1 MAIMRKSRKGRK
13 STGRSYSRVHVSR
26 SRKARGSAIKRI
38 MFTLLV
44 LAAVV
49 ATIAFLILRSDNGV
63 SIFENAVG
71 TVFKPVQSAL
81 TSASGWVKDFFTDWR
96 DYDNLE
102 DKYELLQLENET
114 LSLRVSSVEE
124 LEQENARL
132 SALLDAKDSYNSLD
146 PVYASVIARDPGQ
159 WFDTFTINRGTSDGV
174 RAGMSVVTGDGLVGY
189 VYEAMLNSSKVMSI
203 IDTRSAVACLVQRT
217 RDNGVMRG
225 EVTASSEDAECYV
238 YYLPNVNNI
247 TPGDVI
253 VTSGT
258 DSLYPKGLIIGEVT
272 AVSQETSSDGSYV
285 IVTPY
290 VDFRHVED
298 VLVLRTVIETDEQ
311 LPVVATPTPVP
322 FVTPKPT
329 LAPMNADGT
338 TVEPEVTD
346 DGNWSYPTVTP
357 TEPPETPEPTHI
369 EILPEDV
376 WADS

>member
-1 MAIMRKSRKGRK
+1 MAISRKSRKGRK
-13 STGRSYSRVHVSR
+13 STGRSYSSAHVKR
-26 SRKARGSAIKRI
+26 SRRARGSTIKRV

-49 ATIAFLILRSDNGV
+49 TTIAFLILRSDNGV

-71 TVFKPVQSAL
+71 TVFRPVQSAL
-81 TSASGWVKDFFTDWR
+81 TSAAGWVKDFFTDWR

-102 DKYELLQLENET
+102 DKYEFLQMENEE

-132 SALLDAKDSYNSLD
+132 AALLDAKGSYSSLE
-146 PVYASVIARDPGQ
+146 PVYAAVIARDPGQ

-189 VYEAMLNSSKVMSI
+189 VYESMLNSSKVMTI

-225 EVTASSEDAECYV
+225 EVTASSMDAECYV

-258 DSLYPKGLIIGEVT
+258 DSLYPKGLVIGEVT

-285 IVTPY
+285 IVAPY
-290 VDFRHVED
+290 VDFRHIED
-298 VLVLRTVIETDEQ
+298 VLVLRTVIETEEQ

-329 LAPMNADGT
+329 TVPMNADGT
-338 TVEPEVTD
+338 TVEPEATD
-346 DGNWSYPTVTP
+346 DGNWSYPTVVPTKAPATP
-357 TEPPETPEPTHI
+357 APTQI